1 MLTMRSDVGSSAA
14 STMILVGGVLALSSL
29 LFSAGAAYIQ
39 LDRAQSVT
47 DSAALEAADA
57 ASGRIAGYP
66 CDRVE
71 RLTQKHNYSL
81 HSCTVMNLISRVIL
95 GVTVLGVEVEI
106 RAKAGPQNLR
116 R

>member
-1 MLTMRSDVGSSAA
+1 MRSEEGSSAA
-14 STMILVGGVLALSSL
+14 STLILIGGVLALSAL
-29 LFSAGAAYIQ
+29 LFSAGAAFIQ

-71 RLTQKHNYSL
+71 RLVQKQSYSL
-81 HSCTVMNLISRVIL
+81 HTCTVTNLISRVSL
-95 GVTVLGVEVEI
+95 GATVMGIEVEI

>member
-1 MLTMRSDVGSSAA
+1 MRSDDGSGAA
-14 STMILVGGVLALSSL
+14 GTLILVGGVLALSSVF
-29 LFSAGAAYIQ
+29 FSAAAVFIE
-39 LDRAQSVT
+39 LDRAQSLT
-47 DSAALEAADA
+47 DTAALEAADA

-71 RLTQKHNYSL
+71 RLAKKNNYSL
-81 HSCTVMNLISRVIL
+81 HSCTISHLISRVTL
-95 GVTVLGVEVEI
+95 GVTVLGIEVEI

>member
-1 MLTMRSDVGSSAA
+1 MRSEEGSSAA

-29 LFSAGAAYIQ
+29 LFSAGAAFIQ

-71 RLTQKHNYSL
+71 RLAQKYHYSL
-81 HSCTVMNLISRVIL
+81 HSCTITNLISRVTL
-95 GVTVLGVEVEI
+95 GTTVLGIEVEI